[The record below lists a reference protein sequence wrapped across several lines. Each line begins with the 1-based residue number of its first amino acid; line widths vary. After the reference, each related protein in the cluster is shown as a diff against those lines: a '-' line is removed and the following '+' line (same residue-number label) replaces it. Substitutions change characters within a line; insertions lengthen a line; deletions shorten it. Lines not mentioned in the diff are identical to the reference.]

1 MPGEDLGSIVRKL
14 RTDRGISQEALAT
27 MLGLSR
33 SSLVQIEAGRR
44 KLSAVE
50 LLELARVFGMSVD
63 ELAYPKKRPEVEVLL
78 GSREGRPSL
87 PPRVSVPQEKADKFR
102 EVLLYIL
109 DRVGA
114 RPHVGETVVYK
125 LLYFADFDFYER
137 HEEQLIGA
145 KYIKNHYGPSPMSFH
160 KLVEKMVE
168 EGSLEVV
175 KSSHY
180 QYPQTKYLPLRAP
193 DLEVLRATELEVID
207 EVLDRLGSMN
217 ASQISAY
224 SHKDVPWLVA
234 EENKPL
240 DYESVFYRTPEYSAR
255 KSDPTRE

>member
-14 RTDRGISQEALAT
+14 RTDRGISQEALAA

-33 SSLVQIEAGRR
+33 TSLVQMEAGRR

-63 ELAYPKKRPEVEVLL
+63 ELAYPDRRPEVDLRL
-78 GSREGRPSL
+78 GSKRKASDL
-87 PPRVSVPQEKADKFR
+87 PPRVSVPQEKAEKFR
-102 EVLLYIL
+102 EVLLYVL
-109 DRVGA
+109 EKVGA
-114 RPHVGETVVYK
+114 KPHVGETVVYK

-137 HEEQLIGA
+137 HERQLIGA
-145 KYIKNHYGPSPMSFH
+145 QYIKNHYGPTPVSFR
-160 KLVEKMVE
+160 KLVEKMEE

-193 DLEVLRATELEVID
+193 DLEVLKATELEVID

-234 EENKPL
+234 EENQPL

-255 KSDPTRE
+255 KSDPPEE